1 MSMTADPAAHS
12 GLGAWQ
18 RAQTPGDLRQLLA
31 RLPWGAR
38 AAAIEEIA
46 AQAAAAQA
54 EGRPAQAA
62 LLRYIGQAAQE
73 VQREAQP
80 PAGDETDVLL
90 AQAWQVAP
98 AALDVYL
105 LLRRHPT
112 AITTQTLARAREL
125 FIRPGAPQHDA
136 DRALCVLAVIGLMLR
151 DPGQAAQAHLLW
163 QGILQHD
170 ENLAGAARHLARARA
185 LADAT
190 GDAGTA
196 ADADLALARLRERAG
211 DLAGAVEAYERA
223 METSGQAASSLPWLP
238 VLERLADAYRQ
249 LGRPADALAR
259 IDQAIPMLRE
269 LGDQG
274 KLVDA
279 LNFRA
284 LLLEDG
290 GDYLAGGEA
299 FEEAAAAARAAG
311 IFPAEFKAATNAA
324 MSRLKRQRWNEA
336 VDRYQNVLGRAR
348 ASGQQNLIAAA
359 QNNLGQALL
368 AAGRPADAARQF
380 GPALMYGIGSQD
392 PGRAGHAALGLASAY
407 AKLGNGGAAKDM
419 HSMAAMF
426 VLQSGDEG
434 LYGMWVTSLPQYE
447 PDPAASAEAL
457 RGAVSAAR
465 ESGSLR
471 RELTLTLAYIG
482 ALERTGAM
490 AQAEE
495 AAARAVEAA
504 RAADP
509 RSPWLLLYIRELA
522 GLLSKDPGRAEQA
535 YRLVEEG
542 MELVGQRMD
551 AAASDLARSEIIADQ
566 AGLLGLK
573 IDLLCRHGT
582 GLAAAGLLP
591 GGSRPDTAAF
601 EAHQVAKSPF
611 LVSLLARSRPGHA
624 TAAGGE
630 RVRPASAA
638 ELAGV
643 LERADPSAALVSFFT
658 DDRQTVCFVV
668 RAGDPQP
675 SVTIVDLGRREA
687 ESVVGQLR
695 RAFNGSPGEFP
706 PYPPIRGDRPWSRPL
721 SALDGISGRL
731 LSFLPQVEGAEVI
744 CLAPHGPL
752 HLLPWAALR
761 APGGHYLVE
770 QHGVAVTPAATM
782 LRYLRQDQPPGQQR
796 PPRALV
802 AGVAAAQDRH
812 PEFFENDGDLLSSAV
827 WEVENRPGLLAG
839 KHSTQAAFAGRDL
852 VHLTCHGFFNSSR
865 PLDSGLVLSDGY
877 ERPPRDPH
885 GLPVSR
891 RRDFVLTA
899 GELLSQSLTA
909 DLAVLRAC
917 VSGVQAVQNAADET
931 QGLATSL
938 LSAGAA
944 SLLVSLWNVDQR
956 SSRELLRLF
965 YRHWLPG
972 QAASRKWRALADA
985 QRWFISGQDEARRHP
1000 YHWAPLS
1007 LVGDWR

>member
-1 MSMTADPAAHS
+1 VTADQVAD
-12 GLGAWQ
+12 GQLDAWQ
-18 RAQTPGDLRQLLA
+18 RAQTPSDLRQLLA
-31 RLPWGAR
+31 QLQWAAR
-38 AAAIEEIA
+38 AAAIERIA
-46 AQAAAAQA
+46 GAAAAAQA
-54 EGRPAQAA
+54 GNRPAQAA
-62 LLRYIGQAAQE
+62 LLRYIQQAAQD
-73 VQREAQP
+73 VQREAQVP
-80 PAGDETDVLL
+80 GDGEIDALL
-90 AQAWQVAP
+90 ARAWQAAP
-98 AALDVYL
+98 SALDVFA
-105 LLRRHPT
+105 LLRQHPA
-112 AITTQTLARAREL
+112 AITAETFDRGRQL
-125 FIRPGAPQHDA
+125 FIRPGAPQRDA
-136 DRALCVLAVIGLMLR
+136 DRALCVLAVIGVMLR
-151 DPGQAAQAHLLW
+151 DPGHGAQAHLMW

-170 ENLAGAARHLARARA
+170 ENLAGAARHLARARV
-185 LADAT
+185 LAEAA
-190 GDAGTA
+190 GDAGA
-196 ADADLALARLRERAG
+196 AAEADLAIARLRERAG
-211 DLAGAVEAYERA
+211 DLAGAAEAYERA
-223 METSGQAASSLPWLP
+223 MAGSKPADSSLPWLP

-249 LGRPADALAR
+249 LGRPAGALAR
-259 IDQAIPMLRE
+259 IDQAIGMLRD
-269 LGDQG
+269 LGDRG
-274 KLVDA
+274 RLINA

-284 LLLEDG
+284 LLLEDD
-290 GDYLAGGEA
+290 GDYLGGGEA
-299 FEEAAAAARAAG
+299 FEDAAAAARAAG
-311 IFPAEFKAATNAA
+311 IFPLEFKAATNAA

-336 VDRYQNVLGRAR
+336 IDRYQNVLGRAR

-368 AAGRPADAARQF
+368 SAGRPADAARQF
-380 GPALMYGIGSQD
+380 GAALMYGIGSQD
-392 PGRAGHAALGLASAY
+392 PGRAGHAALGLARAY
-407 AKLGNGGAAKDM
+407 AGLGDAGAARDM

-426 VLQSGDEG
+426 VLQSGDET
-434 LYGMWVTSLPQYE
+434 LYATWVTSLPQHE
-447 PDPAASAEAL
+447 PDPEVSLAAL
-457 RGAVSAAR
+457 RAAVSAAR
-465 ESGSLR
+465 ESGDLR
-471 RELTLTLAYIG
+471 QELTLTLAFIG
-482 ALERTGAM
+482 ALERTGAV
-490 AQAEE
+490 AEAEE
-495 AAARAVEAA
+495 VCTHAVDAA

-522 GLLSKDPGRAEQA
+522 GLVSKDPGRAVEA

-542 MELVGQRMD
+542 SGLVGQRLD
-551 AAASDLARSEIIADQ
+551 RARSDLARSEIVGGQI
-566 AGLLGLK
+566 GLLGLK
-573 IDLLCRHGT
+573 IDLLCRHGAE
-582 GLAAAGLLP
+582 LAAAGLLP
-591 GGSRPDTAAF
+591 RESRPGTAAF
-601 EAHQVAKSPF
+601 EAHQLAKSPF
-611 LVSLLARSRPGHA
+611 LVSLLARSRPGQPA
-624 TAAGGE
+624 AAGDE

-638 ELAGV
+638 ELAEV

-658 DDRQTVCFVV
+658 DERQTVCFTV
-668 RAGDPQP
+668 RAGDPRP
-675 SVTIVDLGRREA
+675 SVTIVDLGRPEA
-687 ESVVGQLR
+687 ESVVRQLR

-721 SALDGISGRL
+721 SALEDISDRL

-744 CLAPHGPL
+744 CIAPHGPL

-770 QHGVAVTPAATM
+770 QYGVAVTPAATM
-782 LRYLRQDQPPGQQR
+782 LRYLAQDHRPGQQGQ
-796 PPRALV
+796 PRALV

-812 PEFFENDGDLLSSAV
+812 PEFFENDEDLLSSAV
-827 WEVENRPGLLAG
+827 WEVESRPGLLAG
-839 KHSTQAAFAGRDL
+839 KQSTQAAFAGRDL
-852 VHLTCHGFFNSSR
+852 VHLTCHGFFESSR

-877 ERPPRDPH
+877 QRPPRDPH

-899 GELLSQSLTA
+899 GDLLSQPLAA

-972 QAASRKWRALADA
+972 QAGSRKWRALADA